1 MLRTISLSLP
11 KSVRPF
17 VTTFATMSKIS
28 DSIIHDHKELK
39 EYYGHIKSANDDDT
53 KTRWRNQFVW
63 ELARHSIAEELVVYP
78 AMEKYIKPN
87 GHDMAEKD
95 RQEHQEVNSVHGAF
109 LIAKVKELLYQV
121 QDMNVNKPEFDT
133 LMEKLMKNL
142 SEHIEEEE
150 VRLCLRRFLSLL
162 ERRFARVGKGHRQK

>member
-1 MLRTISLSLP
+1 
-11 KSVRPF
+11 
-17 VTTFATMSKIS
+17 MSKIS

-39 EYYGHIKSANDDDT
+39 EYYGKIKSANDDDT

-95 RQEHQEVNSVHGAF
+95 RQEHQVVNSVHGALF
-109 LIAKVKELLYQV
+109 NREGQKAIV
-121 QDMNVNKPEFDT
+121 P
-133 LMEKLMKNL
+133 
-142 SEHIEEEE
+142 SPGH
-150 VRLCLRRFLSLL
+150 
-162 ERRFARVGKGHRQK
+162 ERQQARV